1 MYVYCIG
8 LYAYV
13 SACLS
18 LFLVCNHARVCMS
31 VCLSICLSCCLPI
44 ICVSVCPSEGICVLC
59 VSLACS
65 LCGIFKADAGVD
77 EYIIGRILFGS
88 DEKHLALLQ
97 TSQISYRRQS
107 LVALANL
114 FAPVPILHSPTG
126 LPIKSCKVIL
136 HRPLYVSKGK

>member
-1 MYVYCIG
+1 MHTCLPVFLCFLCAIMHASAYLSVY
-8 LYAYV
+8 
-13 SACLS
+13 LS
-18 LFLVCNHARVCMS
+18 LCHF
-31 VCLSICLSCCLPI
+31 VCLS

-65 LCGIFKADAGVD
+65 LCGIFKADAEVD